1 MGRRADSKERT
12 REEILSAAES
22 LFRERGYRATRV
34 RDITGRVG
42 VTEKTFFNYFQG
54 KASLLHDL
62 QIAWF
67 RGEARRAREA
77 YRRIADGADGASVLD
92 TLRADIRR
100 QIRVVERDRDF
111 WALVFTTRG
120 AERGA
125 PMTTRRRTE
134 LRAQQAANFEVL
146 LRIFGAAREHGEIR
160 NDLETREI
168 VEHYLSLL
176 NATVVRCLSGPAN
189 AAGDMEARVL
199 RAIDVLFLGLSPRRD
214 DAR

>member
-67 RGEARRAREA
+67 RGEAQRAREV
-77 YRRIADGADGASVLD
+77 YRRVPDGASLLD
-92 TLRADIRR
+92 ALRADICR
-100 QIRVVERDRDF
+100 QIRVIEHDRDF
-111 WALVFTTRG
+111 WALVFTCRG
-120 AERGA
+120 AERSRS
-125 PMTTRRRTE
+125 MTPERIAE

-146 LRIFGAAREHGEIR
+146 LRIFGAARERGEIR
-160 NDLETREI
+160 ADLETREI
-168 VEHYLSLL
+168 VQHYLSLL
-176 NATVVRCLSGPAN
+176 NATVVRCLGGAAST
-189 AAGDMEARVL
+189 AGDLETRVL
-199 RAIDVLFLGLSPRRD
+199 RAVDVLLHGVRARRD
-214 DAR
+214 DAP